1 MQNNREN
8 SKRAIDSILLS
19 LSLLTLAKQTEFVSD
34 KKDDSFSDVFDC
46 EKIKILPQNGNEI
59 MLFPDVNC
67 IDSSSIE
74 QRDYFTDSEVSQ
86 LICEGIILREDY
98 GDSPFCSHYIKVE
111 TADGDYQAPQGYNL
125 YQELLGI
132 ENSDGMLYF
141 RTPNYLVKKQTVNK
155 VLKL

>member
-59 MLFPDVNC
+59 MLLPDVNC
-67 IDSSSIE
+67 
-74 QRDYFTDSEVSQ
+74 TDSEVSQ
-86 LICEGIILREDY
+86 LICDGIILTEDY
-98 GDSPFCSHYIKVE
+98 GGSPFCSHYIKVE

-125 YQELLGI
+125 YQELLGV
-132 ENSDGMLYF
+132 ENSDGMFYY